1 MRASSRGALK
11 PIPGVD
17 SQLLSAPEHPQGA
30 APPTCLAAS
39 LRRRCLTVVCRE
51 QRAMSFKHA
60 GQLDIYEHLL
70 FELRMPLSGLLASGG
85 RIEERE
91 RVPREI
97 TWLA

>member
-39 LRRRCLTVVCRE
+39 LRRRCLTVVCRA
-51 QRAMSFKHA
+51 QRAMSFEPAHHL
-60 GQLDIYEHLL
+60 GVYHHLL
-70 FELRMPLSGLLASGG
+70 FELRMPLSELLASGG
-85 RIEERE
+85 RAEDRE
-91 RVPREI
+91 RVACG
-97 TWLA
+97 LARWA